1 MNNIEALLSELGRA
15 SMRPENCSY
24 NGITEM
30 QSSITYQK
38 MVEEL
43 YSNAISDL
51 YDLDE
56 SKRGITIRRIGE
68 VRECQ
73 ECFDIP
79 TKETVDA
86 LLSDYNAQ
94 PDGKRNKSLLDD
106 YRYCTFVLECVSIQK
121 DYLERFASFVTVE
134 NRQETNIDTIPETP
148 KMVEETID
156 KDWLTVDEVVKKF
169 GLPKNNIKSRKWRIE
184 NDFPYKGYD
193 ENKGAYNKVL
203 FKSEHVE
210 KWLENH
216 K

>member
-1 MNNIEALLSELGRA
+1 
-15 SMRPENCSY
+15 MRTEDRSY
-24 NGITEM
+24 NGITEK
-30 QSSITYQK
+30 QSSISYQM

-43 YSNAISDL
+43 YSKAISEL

-56 SKRGITIRRIGE
+56 SIRGIAIRRIGE
-68 VRECQ
+68 VRASQ
-73 ECFDIP
+73 EYFDVP
-79 TKETVDA
+79 TEETVDA
-86 LLSDYNAQ
+86 LLNDYNAQ